1 MAFTPVKGLTLKAI
15 GGYNYTG
22 QQIRHYRSAMEITGG
37 KKLGPSSLSDTM
49 YKTVYKTFQALADYN
64 VKFSKNDLSVLV
76 GYTWEDESQ
85 RTVGG
90 SRLNFPSDEVP
101 YLNAGGADGQTN
113 SGGGYDWA
121 IMSVFGRLTYNYD
134 QRYLFETTMRYDG
147 SSRFPTDNKFG
158 FFPSVAVGWRLSEEQ
173 IFKEAESLS
182 FIDNLKLKAS
192 YGILGNNNIGNY
204 PYQSTYALGKA
215 MNYVFG
221 GVYTQGAAVT
231 TYVDPTLKWEKT
243 RTTDVGIETAFWNNK

>member
-1 MAFTPVKGLTLKAI
+1 MKGLTLKAI

-90 SRLNFPSDEVP
+90 KPLE
-101 YLNAGGADGQTN
+101 
-113 SGGGYDWA
+113 
-121 IMSVFGRLTYNYD
+121 
-134 QRYLFETTMRYDG
+134 
-147 SSRFPTDNKFG
+147 
-158 FFPSVAVGWRLSEEQ
+158 
-173 IFKEAESLS
+173 LS
-182 FIDNLKLKAS
+182 F
-192 YGILGNNNIGNY
+192 G
-204 PYQSTYALGKA
+204 
-215 MNYVFG
+215 
-221 GVYTQGAAVT
+221 
-231 TYVDPTLKWEKT
+231 
-243 RTTDVGIETAFWNNK
+243 